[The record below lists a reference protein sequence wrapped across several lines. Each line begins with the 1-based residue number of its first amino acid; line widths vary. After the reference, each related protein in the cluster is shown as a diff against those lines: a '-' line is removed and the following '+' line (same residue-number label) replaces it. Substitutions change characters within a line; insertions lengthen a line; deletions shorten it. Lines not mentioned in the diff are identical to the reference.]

1 MRRIQTLDRL
11 SSADLPQFGGKTVAL
26 AELTRRGYSVPQSLA
41 IPCDCYRD
49 YLQATGLGGRLFMEL
64 GRKAFSQMRW
74 EELWDAALRIRNLF
88 LTTPM
93 PTSLETEISTAL
105 DRLFPEQP
113 LVIRSSAP
121 GEDSAT
127 RSFAGLHE
135 SFVNVRGRG
144 EQLLAIRKVWAS
156 LWSDRA
162 LLYRQELGLTV
173 ADSNM
178 AVLIQELIEGE
189 KSGVAF
195 SVAPDNRQQLI
206 VEAVWGLNQG
216 LVDGS
221 VEPDSWHLDRG
232 SLRTVSY
239 RSAQSSHKLASCDG
253 HVQLVPLTAT
263 GQKPVLSDADLA
275 VVVQQVMAL
284 ERDFSAP
291 QDCEWTWC
299 DDQLILLQ
307 TRPITTVPLEDDRL
321 WYFNLHRSLANL
333 KQLQQRIETVILPG
347 MEDAAAQLASVDLK
361 NLPDDMLEREFRQR
375 LQQQQYWQETYRNDC
390 IPMAHGI
397 RLFGEFYN
405 DALQPQDPF
414 EFLELLR
421 GGELRALARN
431 RRMAALAKRWDGGA
445 DSSIMAEIE
454 ELGAEIGLV
463 PDQLCRLLLQLTD
476 EQQPEVSQH
485 REGLEASYRNHFSL
499 TERSRAEE
507 VLEIGRASYRL
518 RDNDNISLA
527 QLHREVK
534 RSETELRH
542 RSLAANKSELA
553 ALLEELA
560 DRQSSLSSPPP
571 GDRKAGDRAVRARQ
585 LQGQPASAG
594 LATAVAR
601 VIRSEQ
607 DLADFRRGEILVC
620 DAIDP
625 VMTFIVPLAAAIV
638 ERRGGMLIHGAI
650 IAREY
655 GIPCVSGIADAA
667 DIIKN
672 GDLLT
677 IDGYLGLVF
686 FPATSGR
693 LSPSPQSRQ
702 FRKEL
707 DDAFRQ

>member
-1 MRRIQTLDRL
+1 MRRIQPLERL
-11 SSADLPQFGGKTVAL
+11 SAADLPQFGGKTLAL
-26 AELTRRGYSVPQSLA
+26 AALTRRGYKVPQSLA
-41 IPCDCYRD
+41 IPSDCYRD
-49 YLQATGLGGRLFMEL
+49 YLQATGLGGRLTMEL

-93 PTSLETEISTAL
+93 PTHLETEISTAL
-105 DRLFPEQP
+105 DRHFPEQA
-113 LVIRSSAP
+113 LVIRSSSP
-121 GEDSAT
+121 GEDSASC
-127 RSFAGLHE
+127 SFAGLHD
-135 SFVNVRGRG
+135 SFVNIRGRK

-178 AVLIQELIEGE
+178 AVLIQELIAGE

-195 SVAPDNRQQLI
+195 SVAPDNRRQLI

-221 VEPDSWHLDRG
+221 VEPDSWHIDRG

-239 RSAQSSHKLASCDG
+239 RAAQSSHKLASCAG

-263 GQKPVLSDADLA
+263 EQKPVLSDADLA
-275 VVVQQVMAL
+275 VVVRRVMAL
-284 ERDFSAP
+284 EQDFSAP
-291 QDCEWTWC
+291 QDCEWTWHNA
-299 DDQLILLQ
+299 QLVLLQ
-307 TRPITTVPLEDDRL
+307 TRPITTVAPQDDRL

-333 KQLQQRIETVILPG
+333 KQLQHRIETDIMPG
-347 MEDAAAQLASVDLK
+347 MEDVAAQFAKVDLT
-361 NLPDDMLEREFRQR
+361 NLSDAMLEEEFRQR
-375 LQQQQYWQETYRNDC
+375 LQQQHYWEETYRSDC

-405 DALQPQDPF
+405 DALQPPDPF

-431 RRMAALAKRWDGGA
+431 RRMAALARRWNGGA
-445 DSSIMAEIE
+445 DSSIMIEIDE
-454 ELGAEIGLV
+454 LAVELGLL
-463 PDQLCRLLLQLTD
+463 PDQLGRLLLQLTD
-476 EQQPEVSQH
+476 QQQPQVSQH
-485 REGLEASYRNHFSL
+485 SEGLEDAYRRHFSL
-499 TERSRAEE
+499 IEWPQAEE
-507 VLEIGRASYRL
+507 ILVIGRASYRL
-518 RDNDNISLA
+518 RDDDNISLA

-534 RSETELRH
+534 RCETELR
-542 RSLAANKSELA
+542 RRCLAGNKPQLA
-553 ALLEELA
+553 ALLDRPA
-560 DRQSSLSSPPP
+560 DGQSALRSPPLS
-571 GDRKAGDRAVRARQ
+571 DSNAGDRAVRARQ

-625 VMTFIVPLAAAIV
+625 VMTFIVPLAAGIV

-667 DIIKN
+667 DIINN

-686 FPATSGR
+686 FPVTAGH
-693 LSPSPQSRQ
+693 LAPLPQPHQ
-702 FRKEL
+702 LRKEL
-707 DDAFRQ
+707 DDAVRQ